1 MSAMLG
7 RGRGELQATRTGKST
22 PALVALRVVALER
35 DAASVYRSIRS
46 PAMDARGAW
55 PAVRYALLSSLS
67 PSHVV
72 ELKGAERWEGAADAG
87 AAWDDATGAVCSS
100 GLRAFNTATCV
111 HGVSTP
117 EGPKLTGTPLVPLRC
132 ITCTGIIQNSGG
144 GGWRT
149 LCPSNRGACEALQAE
164 LSTYSISSAE

>member
-7 RGRGELQATRTGKST
+7 RGRGRCELQATRTGKST

-35 DAASVYRSIRS
+35 DAASVYRSIRG

-111 HGVSTP
+111 HGVSYLTVARGSQAHRHTP
-117 EGPKLTGTPLVPLRC
+117 GSFALHRMHGYHPELW
-132 ITCTGIIQNSGG
+132 
-144 GGWRT
+144 WRW
-149 LCPSNRGACEALQAE
+149 LENPMPIEPGSM
-164 LSTYSISSAE
+164 